1 MPKIIC
7 TLLFIILLSA
17 NLSTL
22 QAQEVRFEKA
32 MAASVGM
39 SSDSLQ
45 AMNAY
50 FHNLVDTK
58 QLAGIQT
65 AILRNEKLIHYDSY
79 GFANIE
85 ENIGLDKR
93 SIFRIF
99 SMTKPIVSV
108 ALMQLYEQGKF
119 QLNDP
124 LHKYIPEFKNMQ
136 IYTDSGL
143 IPAKKSIR
151 IIDLLRH
158 TSGLSYGRTQNEAL
172 NQLYAEANLYG
183 SQNNKEY
190 VQKVS
195 KLPLSFEPGTDWQYG
210 VSTNICGYLVEVFSG
225 KSLEVYLKEHILK
238 PLSMNST
245 YFQLPKEKIPNF
257 TVGYR
262 WEEGRGLYVS
272 EAQRENSYTQNV
284 TLFNG
289 GGGLVSTAFD
299 YLRFCQMIL
308 NKGIFNNN
316 RILKEETVA
325 LMLKDH
331 LQEVR
336 QYQERFRLPL
346 GEYGFGLGFAIRGT
360 RANELENVFGWGGAV
375 GTYFKIDTDHNMA
388 YIMMI
393 QLSPYRHLGL
403 RQLFQNFVASA
414 IIE

>member
-1 MPKIIC
+1 MPKIIY
-7 TLLFIILLSA
+7 TLLLIVLLSA
-17 NLSTL
+17 NLGTL
-22 QAQEVRFEKA
+22 QAQEIRFEKA
-32 MAASVGM
+32 MASSVGM

-65 AILRNEKLIHYDSY
+65 AVLRNDKLIHYDSY

-108 ALMQLYEQGKF
+108 ALMQLYEQGKL

-124 LHKYIPEFKNMQ
+124 LYKYLPEFTNMQ
-136 IYTDSGL
+136 IYTDTGL
-143 IPAKKSIR
+143 IPAKNPIR

-158 TSGLSYGRTQNEAL
+158 TSGLSYGRTQHEAL
-172 NQLYAEANLYG
+172 NQLYADANLYA
-183 SQNNKEY
+183 SQNNKEF
-190 VQKVS
+190 VQKIS

-210 VSTNICGYLVEVFSG
+210 VSTNICGYLVEVLSG
-225 KSLEVYLKEHILK
+225 KSLDVYLKEHILQ
-238 PLSMNST
+238 PLGMNNT
-245 YFQLPKEKIPNF
+245 FFQVPKEKIPNF
-257 TVGYR
+257 TVGYG
-262 WEEGRGLYVS
+262 WEEENGLYVS
-272 EAQRENSYTQNV
+272 EEQHNNRYTQNV

-316 RILKEETVA
+316 RILKEETIA

-360 RANELENVFGWGGAV
+360 SANELENVFGWGGAV
-375 GTYFKIDTDHNMA
+375 GTYFKIDTDRKMA

-403 RQLFQNFVASA
+403 RQAFQNFITAA
-414 IIE
+414 IMQ